1 MIKAKKV
8 YLFGANGMLGNYV
21 NSYLSKQNVI
31 YNLNVLKKY
40 EVIPLT
46 RKDYDLSQIT
56 KDSLEQFLLQK
67 EIQPNDVFIN
77 CAGIIPQ
84 ALQKD
89 NPDNKRLYYLV
100 NTIFPNVLGN
110 LCQQYKWKF
119 IHITTDCVFS
129 GKDGQY
135 NEDSIHDETNDYG
148 VSKSLGELCLGTI
161 IRTSI
166 IGEQKEKS
174 YSLLEWVRSM
184 SNETIKGYNN
194 HYWNGVTCL
203 ELAKLISQMISEET
217 YWKGV
222 RHIYS
227 PTSVSKYELLKMINV
242 IYNLHCEVVSFAT
255 EKKVDKTI
263 ISKYPSIFKINE
275 LREQIVEMKNFDL

>member
-1 MIKAKKV
+1 MKI
-8 YLFGANGMLGNYV
+8 YIFGSNGMLGNYV
-21 NSYLSKQNVI
+21 KSYLSKQNVV
-31 YNLNVLKKY
+31 YEMNLSKQY
-40 EVIPLT
+40 HVISLT

-56 KDSLEQFLLQK
+56 KESLEQFLLQK
-67 EIQPNDVFIN
+67 EIQPNDVVIN

-84 ALQKD
+84 SLQKD
-89 NPDNKRLYYLV
+89 NPGNKKLYYLV

-148 VSKSLGELCLGTI
+148 VSKSLGELCSGTI

-166 IGEQKEKS
+166 IGEQKEKN

-203 ELAKLISQMISEET
+203 ELAKIISQIISQES

-222 RHIYS
+222 RHVYS
-227 PTSVSKYELLKMINV
+227 PTPVSKYELLKMINV
-242 IYNLHCEVVSFAT
+242 IYNLQCEVESFTT

-263 ISKYPSIFKINE
+263 TSKYPLIFKIKE
-275 LREQIVEMKNFDL
+275 LQEQIVEMKNYHL